1 MTPLLKRF
9 LRWLLILG
17 FSGLLLAVLAVGVAY
32 WLVAPRLP
40 SVAVL
45 KDYHM
50 QVPLRVLSADG
61 KLIASF
67 GETRRI
73 PVDIGQVPD
82 MLKHAVL
89 SAEDADF
96 YHHPGV
102 DWRGVVRAGWHV
114 LISGGDKVQGGSTI
128 TQQVARNFFLS
139 PEKLYSRKLIEM
151 FIALRME
158 NQLSKDQILELY
170 LNKMFLGHRAYG
182 VAAAAEYYY
191 GKKLD
196 QLTISQCAAIA
207 STFQLPSAVNPVSNP
222 RRLVARRNWVL
233 GQMLEHH
240 YINQAQYQQA
250 IAAPDDA
257 APHEQPI
264 QVHAPY
270 LAEMVR
276 QQVLKRL
283 GNDALTEGYVVK
295 TTLQGDQQL
304 EAVAAVRKGLV
315 AYDRRHGWRGPEAH
329 QDLPAAPSAADLAH
343 ALAGY
348 SDVAGMSPGIVT
360 AVSGSAAT
368 VHLDDGQDVQLGLDA
383 MRWARKYISDS
394 RAGFAPKAVGD
405 VLKRGDIVRLSRDD
419 KGQWELAQIPK
430 AQAALVSINPEDG
443 SIRALVGGFSFRRSK
458 FNRATMAARQPGS
471 SFKPYFYSASFDR
484 GFTPASIVNDAPLAL
499 PDPSRPGGL
508 WTPGNDDGKFAG
520 PMRLREAL
528 VQSKNLVSVRLLDAI
543 GVGYARTFATRFG
556 FPLSALPDNLS
567 LALGTASVSPI
578 GMARGYAVFANG
590 GYLVTPYFIREID
603 DRDGKP
609 VYVANPARACRT
621 CEERLLNPTPPGL
634 PPPDMLS
641 APANGIAAD
650 GSAPA
655 PASTAAD
662 LAGDDE
668 GPLPADAH
676 GAGAHPPVLA
686 PHVLDART
694 DYLITSLM
702 KDVVLRGTGAAAR
715 ALDRADLAG
724 KTGSTN
730 DHRDAWF
737 VGFNGD
743 LATAVWV
750 GFDDFSSLG
759 RSNGVGEFGAQA
771 ALPIWMDY
779 TGAALKGLP
788 ENTLPM
794 PPGISTVLINRD
806 SGLPT
811 TASDPNAMQEIF
823 KVEDV
828 DRLRAKASQQ
838 QEKDQ
843 QHAYDIF

>member
-1 MTPLLKRF
+1 MTPFLKRL

-17 FSGLLLAVLAVGVAY
+17 FSGLLLAALAVGVAY

-73 PVDIGQVPD
+73 PVSIGQVPD

-102 DWRGVVRAGWHV
+102 DWRSVVRAGWHV
-114 LISGGDKVQGGSTI
+114 ILAGGQKVQGGSTI

-139 PEKLYSRKLIEM
+139 PQKLYSRKLIEM
-151 FIALRME
+151 FTAMRME
-158 NQLSKDQILELY
+158 DEFTKDQILELY

-196 QLTISQCAAIA
+196 QLTIPECAAIA

-222 RRLVARRNWVL
+222 QRLVARRNWVL
-233 GQMLEHH
+233 GQMHEHH
-240 YINQAQYQQA
+240 YINDAQYQQA

-257 APHEQPI
+257 SPHEQPI
-264 QVHAPY
+264 QVEAPY

-276 QQVLKRL
+276 QQVLKRF

-295 TTLQGDQQL
+295 TTVESTRQQDAL
-304 EAVAAVRKGLV
+304 AAVRKGLV

-329 QDLPAAPSAADLAH
+329 QDLAAAPTNAELDH
-343 ALAGY
+343 VLAGY
-348 SDVAGMSPGIVT
+348 NEIAGMQPAIVT
-360 AVSGSAAT
+360 AVSASAAT
-368 VHLDDGQDVQLGLDA
+368 VYLGHDTSVQLDLAA
-383 MRWARKYISDS
+383 MSWARKYISDS
-394 RAGFAPKAVGD
+394 RIGVAPKAVSDVLARGD
-405 VLKRGDIVRLSRDD
+405 VIRVSRNGKD
-419 KGQWELAQIPK
+419 QWELAQIPN
-430 AQAALVSINPEDG
+430 AEAALASIRPEDG
-443 SIRALVGGFSFRRSK
+443 SIQALVGGFSFLRSK

-484 GFTPASIVNDAPLAL
+484 GFTPASIINDAPLAL

-508 WTPGNDDGKFAG
+508 WTPSNDDNKFAG

-556 FPLSALPDNLS
+556 FSLAALPDNLS

-590 GYLVTPYFIREID
+590 GYLVTPYFIKEID

-609 VYVANPARACRT
+609 VYIANPARACRT
-621 CEERLLNPTPPGL
+621 CEERLLNPTPPA
-634 PPPDMLS
+634 PPPADMLS
-641 APANGIAAD
+641 APANSVVASAD
-650 GSAPA
+650 STPA
-655 PASTAAD
+655 PASTTAD
-662 LAGDDE
+662 EAGDDQ

-676 GAGAHPPVLA
+676 GGGTHPPVLA
-686 PHVLDART
+686 PHVLDIRT

-702 KDVVLRGTGAAAR
+702 KDVILRGTGSAAR
-715 ALDRADLAG
+715 ALDRPDLAG
-724 KTGSTN
+724 KTGTTN

-737 VGFNGD
+737 VGFDGD
-743 LATAVWV
+743 LSTAVWV
-750 GFDDFSSLG
+750 GFDNFSSLG
-759 RSNGVGEFGAQA
+759 RGEFGAKA
-771 ALPIWMDY
+771 ALPIWMSY
-779 TGAALKGLP
+779 MGSALKGLP
-788 ENTLPM
+788 EDSLAM

-811 TASDPNAMQEIF
+811 TASDPNAMSEIF

-828 DRLRAKASQQ
+828 DKLRAKAAQQ
-838 QEKDQ
+838 QNKDQ